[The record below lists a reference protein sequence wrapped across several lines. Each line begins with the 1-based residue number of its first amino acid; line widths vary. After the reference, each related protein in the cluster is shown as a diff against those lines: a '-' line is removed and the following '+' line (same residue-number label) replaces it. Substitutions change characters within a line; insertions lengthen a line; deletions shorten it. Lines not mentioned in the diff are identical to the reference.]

1 MTPRILLLA
10 LLAAGLPA
18 IGLPGLA
25 HAQGDAAKGEKAF
38 RKCQACHT
46 VEQGKNRVGPS
57 LFNVVGRP
65 VASAEGFDRYSE
77 PMKAKAAEG
86 MTWTEENLDAYL
98 ADPKGFIPG
107 NKMIFPGIKKPE
119 ERADVIAYLK
129 SKGEGS

>member
-1 MTPRILLLA
+1 MTPRLLLLA
-10 LLAAGLPA
+10 LTAAS
-18 IGLPGLA
+18 LPGLA
-25 HAQGDAAKGEKAF
+25 HAEGDPAKGEKAF
-38 RKCQACHT
+38 RKCLACHT
-46 VEQGKNRVGPS
+46 VEAGKNKVGPS
-57 LFNVVGRP
+57 LYNIVGRP
-65 VASAEGFDRYSE
+65 TASVEGFKYSD

-107 NKMIFPGIKKPE
+107 NKMIFPGIKKPD

>member
-1 MTPRILLLA
+1 MQWKLVLTAMI
-10 LLAAGLPA
+10 AAS
-18 IGLPGLA
+18 LPGIA
-25 HAQGDAAKGEKAF
+25 HAEGDPAKGEKAF

-46 VEQGKNRVGPS
+46 VEPGQHRVGPS
-57 LFNVVGRP
+57 LHNVVGRP

-77 PMKAKAAEG
+77 AMQAKAAEG
-86 MTWTEENLDAYL
+86 MVWSEENLDAYL

-119 ERADVIAYLK
+119 ERADVIAFLK